1 MESSAQVPDQ
11 GHKSPIRPFDRH
23 PGKGCL
29 LREIDLDSVGIM
41 VGSPHQIISLTQQVK
56 YFIHYLDAGMYVTGS
71 RFNCIRLRHK

>member
-29 LREIDLDSVGIM
+29 LREMNLDSVGIM
-41 VGSPHQIISLTQQVK
+41 VWEPHQMKSP
-56 YFIHYLDAGMYVTGS
+56 
-71 RFNCIRLRHK
+71 